1 MRAPAA
7 SGPFED
13 GLDAYNTGDYATALR
28 LWRPL
33 AAGGNAAAQYTIGIM
48 YDNGQGVAQD
58 YAGATKWY
66 RLAAE
71 QGFAAAQ
78 LNLGGMYA
86 DKASSWVARLRASLG
101 LGVPQDGVQA
111 YKWFDLAASRFS
123 ASEKESRDLAV
134 ENRDLVAAE
143 LTPAQ
148 IAEARKLAQE
158 WKPRGEQAE

>member
-1 MRAPAA
+1 
-7 SGPFED
+7 
-13 GLDAYNTGDYATALR
+13 
-28 LWRPL
+28 
-33 AAGGNAAAQYTIGIM
+33 M

-71 QGFAAAQ
+71 QGYAAAQ

-148 IAEARKLAQE
+148 IAEARKLARE